1 MKQPLKL
8 HFAVNAVYHGK
19 RAELRF
25 CNQLC
30 RSMFAVL
37 IKQTAMKTIFAL
49 LLILICTETVA
60 QTTVQSENAVSR
72 FKARFNK
79 NNGSTFFAQQT
90 NRHILG
96 IKKFERKQSNS
107 VGMIKLG
114 FQKKEKS
121 DVLKTLGRIYVKN
134 GAAGLMGGWVN
145 NIQLTFGWRYQP
157 LRILT
162 SEQPVPVHP
171 FMMRV
176 RVRI

>member
-1 MKQPLKL
+1 
-8 HFAVNAVYHGK
+8 
-19 RAELRF
+19 
-25 CNQLC
+25 
-30 RSMFAVL
+30 
-37 IKQTAMKTIFAL
+37 
-49 LLILICTETVA
+49 
-60 QTTVQSENAVSR
+60 
-72 FKARFNK
+72 
-79 NNGSTFFAQQT
+79 
-90 NRHILG
+90 
-96 IKKFERKQSNS
+96 
-107 VGMIKLG
+107 MINLA

-134 GAAGLMGGWVN
+134 GAAGVMGSWVN

>member
-1 MKQPLKL
+1 MKQLL
-8 HFAVNAVYHGK
+8 RLRFAVNAVYHRK

-60 QTTVQSENAVSR
+60 QTTVPMNNVALR
-72 FKARFNK
+72 IKMRLG
-79 NNGSTFFAQQT
+79 NNGNSVLC
-90 NRHILG
+90 N
-96 IKKFERKQSNS
+96 QSNERNQFDFPKS
-107 VGMIKLG
+107 VQKQIKTRRTLNLG
-114 FQKKEKS
+114 LQKQNRS
-121 DVLKTLGRIYVKN
+121 SIAKTLGRIYVKN

-176 RVRI
+176 RVRV